1 MLSAFNLTLI
11 TFFYGQLL
19 QEAHREIMRQR
30 HENSDG
36 EEIPN
41 ANPLAGATSGVG
53 VANGKCALPSC
64 IAI

>member
-1 MLSAFNLTLI
+1 
-11 TFFYGQLL
+11 
-19 QEAHREIMRQR
+19 MRQR

-36 EEIPN
+36 EDIPN